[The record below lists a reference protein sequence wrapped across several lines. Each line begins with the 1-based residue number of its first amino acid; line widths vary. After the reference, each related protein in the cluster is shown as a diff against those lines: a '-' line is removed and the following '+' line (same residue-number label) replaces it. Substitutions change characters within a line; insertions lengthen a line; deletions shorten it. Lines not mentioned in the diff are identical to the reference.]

1 MRVAGGDEFVAF
13 QFRYRAESREVE
25 RIGRCYKREFAFEL
39 FRETKEAAER
49 NDYRSL
55 REKPITKELAFGR
68 KTFDGPTKDINAR
81 LFFHGDKQLK
91 R

>member
-1 MRVAGGDEFVAF
+1 MVTNLLRSNSDTVQNPGKLSVLDAVIKGNLLLN
-13 QFRYRAESREVE
+13 
-25 RIGRCYKREFAFEL
+25 C
-39 FRETKEAAER
+39 